1 MPELWWDFYL
11 TFVMGMGDLVW
22 DFLVKPSNVGMGELW
37 WDGPRWVAVGC
48 GLCTMHS
55 TVGWDGGS
63 GGGRAVE
70 FGADPAE
77 QLVILRCFSDLEFIY
92 IYDKSSDPAEPLVIL

>member
-1 MPELWWDFYL
+1 MWEWLNCGGILYLIFVIFVSLWWL
-11 TFVMGMGDLVW
+11 
-22 DFLVKPSNVGMGELW
+22 KPSNVGMVELW

-77 QLVILRCFSDLEFIY
+77 HLVILLGGY
-92 IYDKSSDPAEPLVIL
+92 IHTSS

>member
-1 MPELWWDFYL
+1 
-11 TFVMGMGDLVW
+11 MGDLVW
-22 DFLVKPSNVGMGELW
+22 DFLVKPSNVGMVELW

-48 GLCTMHS
+48 GLCRMHS

-70 FGADPAE
+70 FDADPAE
-77 QLVILRCFSDLEFIY
+77 HLLILRCYSDLEFIY
-92 IYDKSSDPAEPLVIL
+92 IYAWYLSIIKLGWYWIYVCMNRAWI